1 MTSLFIDTSYLI
13 AVEIADD
20 QEHDAAL
27 AHWRKLL
34 TSSPPRIV
42 TTSFIFAEVITLLN
56 SRRLHSKSVELGK
69 KLLNSR
75 SINLVHVDQELF
87 HEGWVYFQKHKD
99 KRYSLTDCI
108 SFVLMK
114 RLGIEQALTF
124 DQHFVQA
131 GLVKLP

>member
-1 MTSLFIDTSYLI
+1 MISLFLDTSYLI

-20 QEHDAAL
+20 QEHEAGL

-34 TSSPPRIV
+34 KSSPPRIV
-42 TTSFIFAEVITLLN
+42 TTSFIFTEVITLLN
-56 SRRLHSKSVELGK
+56 SRGLHSKSVELGK
-69 KLLNSR
+69 KLLSSR
-75 SINLVHVDQELF
+75 SIDLVHVDHELF

-124 DQHFVQA
+124 DKHFVQA
-131 GLVKLP
+131 GFVKLP